1 LRVPRVEAGG
11 RAGGRDRAGRA
22 AGGTRG
28 RKRQGRGR
36 GALRRQRRPGAVSQA
51 GRLVIPGRAEG
62 ASLASITPDLSILSV
77 IARIAFMDSGL
88 LAAPVIGPATSGRIR
103 WLGPGMTPSVYVNSA
118 IFSSALSAMNDSS
131 GSLAEAA

>member
-62 ASLASITPDLSILSV
+62 ASLASITPALSMFSV
-77 IARIAFMDSGL
+77 IARFAFMDSWL
-88 LAAPVIGPATSGRIR
+88 FAEPVIGPATSGRIR
-103 WLGPGMTPSVYVNSA
+103 WLGPGMTPRGFVTR
-118 IFSSALSAMNDSS
+118 ALFP
-131 GSLAEAA
+131 L